1 MNPYIYS
8 SLAFVLAILIARP
21 IINFL
26 TRIKSIQ
33 SFREQGPQSHIRQKS
48 GTPTMGGWIFLIP
61 ILLIGFLVYL
71 QTHSKALLIGLIAIL
86 IGALMGAV
94 DDTAKIMQA
103 NYKGID
109 SRLKLFIQ
117 LLTSSG
123 ITYFSERYLFAGINP
138 ELPEWMSPV
147 LILFEFVWAFF
158 VIAGTSNA
166 INLSDGLDGL
176 ATILSILAYGA
187 LAVILWTTGDFYSV
201 TLCLI
206 VCSGLAGFLFFNF
219 KPAKIFMG
227 DTGSLALGMGLGCIA
242 YLNKLEWYLLVIA
255 LVPVLETISVMLQVA
270 SSQLSRRILGKDLR
284 PFKMAP
290 LHHHFELCGIPELIV
305 VLGFSFFQLLVTI
318 IFFTLQLKVS

>member
-26 TRIKSIQ
+26 TRIKSLQ
-33 SFREQGPQSHIRQKS
+33 SFREQGPESHIRQKS
-48 GTPTMGGWIFLIP
+48 GTPTMGGWIFLLP
-61 ILLIGFLVYL
+61 ILIIGFAIYL
-71 QTHSKALLIGLIAIL
+71 QTNSKALLIGLTAIL

-94 DDTAKIMQA
+94 DDSAKILQG

-109 SRLKLFIQ
+109 SKLKLFIQ
-117 LLTSSG
+117 LLTSCG

-138 ELPEWMSPV
+138 ELPAWTSSFFIV
-147 LILFEFVWAFF
+147 FEFIWAFC

-187 LAVILWTTGDFYSV
+187 LAVILWTHGDFYSV

-206 VCSGLAGFLFFNF
+206 VCASLAGFLFFNF

-242 YLNKLEWYLLVIA
+242 YLNKLEWYLLIIA
-255 LVPVLETISVMLQVA
+255 LVPVLETVSVMLQVA
-270 SSQLSRRILGKDLR
+270 SSQLSRRLLGKDIR

-290 LHHHFELCGIPELIV
+290 LHHHFELCGMPELVV
-305 VLGFSFFQLLVTI
+305 VLGFSAVQLLVTI
-318 IFFTLQLKVS
+318 IFFTLEIL